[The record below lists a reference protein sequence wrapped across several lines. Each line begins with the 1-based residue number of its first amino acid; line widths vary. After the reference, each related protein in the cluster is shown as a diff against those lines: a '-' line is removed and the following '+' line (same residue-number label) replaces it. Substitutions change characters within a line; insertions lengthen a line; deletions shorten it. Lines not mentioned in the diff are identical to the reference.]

1 VRITSW
7 YHLQVKRER
16 GRGFVPEVIVHYIVK
31 DEKRQKWQ
39 NDSTSN
45 SRRKATIDGIS
56 LNKAINVMV
65 RGYVMGK
72 INVMKMMED
81 DQ

>member
-1 VRITSW
+1 MA
-7 YHLQVKRER
+7 ER
-16 GRGFVPEVIVHYIVK
+16 LDLKFLEARPKADMHNYRARLPKGLFAAA
-31 DEKRQKWQ
+31 
-39 NDSTSN
+39 
-45 SRRKATIDGIS
+45 RRKATIDGIS